1 MKLVKGD
8 LIATGAEL
16 VAAPA
21 VLGLNVG
28 PLARLPQV
36 RPAAAAE
43 QSVAACLAGLRAPV
57 AADIRALLAT
67 LANPLRIGTLHYA
80 LGEESLTRAIL
91 AWGPDSGAK
100 AVLMVS
106 RAEDWA
112 IRAVSAT
119 DLADTIASVLLED
132 LPLAPARLQ
141 KALSPDAA
149 LVFLAALHALRAGRL
164 KALLAHDFAPVAF
177 TPGAIAEALED
188 VGAEDFRWPLLF
200 LDKVLP
206 FSLDGLNWEARI
218 GPALGSLADRGLVE
232 RVKKSKTTWML
243 TPLGY
248 QLAVADAQ
256 HLTKVGLRVTATT
269 DEDLKGHEA
278 FLFLR
283 SVQDVMLYDLGG
295 REAVI
300 ASIPF
305 ADLRSLL
312 ATVLTPPA
320 KAVAGGAEKMPDPQI
335 CPTCGH
341 VLEPAAKFC
350 PACGA
355 KVAAA
360 RGGARSCA
368 SCGAPL
374 VKGAKFC
381 ADCGAKA

>member
-1 MKLVKGD
+1 MKLLKGE

-21 VLGLNVG
+21 VLDLPVG
-28 PLARLPQV
+28 ALSRLPPI
-36 RPAAAAE
+36 RPAATAG
-43 QSVAACLAGLRAPV
+43 QVVTDFLAGLRPPV
-57 AADIRALLAT
+57 AADIRAMLAT

-91 AWGPDSGAK
+91 AWGVETGAD

-112 IRAVSAT
+112 IRTVSAEA
-119 DLADTIASVLLED
+119 LADTVASVLLED
-132 LPLAPARLQ
+132 VPLSPARLQ

-164 KALLAHDFAPVAF
+164 AAHLAHDIAPVAF

-188 VGAEDFRWPLLF
+188 VGEVDFRWPLLF

-206 FSLDGLNWEARI
+206 FSLNGLNWEEQIA
-218 GPALGSLADRGLVE
+218 PALGSLADRGLVE

-269 DEDLKGHEA
+269 DEELKGHEA

-283 SVQDVMLYDLGG
+283 SLQDVVMYDLGG

-320 KAVAGGAEKMPDPQI
+320 KAVAGRAAKPAATQA
-335 CPTCGH
+335 CATCGH
-341 VLEPAAKFC
+341 ALVPGAKFC

-355 KVAAA
+355 KVGAQSSTASTCATCGAALA
-360 RGGARSCA
+360 TGAKFCA
-368 SCGAPL
+368 SCGAK
-374 VKGAKFC
+374 V
-381 ADCGAKA
+381 